1 MSSEVYP
8 LDLWTSIFALKHSI
22 LIALGL
28 PPFDE
33 VCEPFF
39 LDRRDGEDPVTDVG
53 GSGRFL
59 WGSQDPSL
67 DSSYPDPLSS
77 SSLESCDLGSGGFFA
92 FLATFWF
99 WFASR
104 LTVCVSSA
112 ICSSNAD
119 VSLWTR
125 RTARAR
131 APAAPG
137 DGVIKPLACPSPP
150 SFSKL
155 CELLIVWIIIASL
168 LQYRWILL
176 SLLISEHAV
185 RHWFVTTPAVH
196 PVIV

>member
-67 DSSYPDPLSS
+67 DSSYYPDPLSS
-77 SSLESCDLGSGGFFA
+77 SSLDSCDFGFRW
-92 FLATFWF
+92 FL
-99 WFASR
+99 R
-104 LTVCVSSA
+104 LPRHLLVLVRQQTHC
-112 ICSSNAD
+112 
-119 VSLWTR
+119 
-125 RTARAR
+125 
-131 APAAPG
+131 
-137 DGVIKPLACPSPP
+137 
-150 SFSKL
+150 L
-155 CELLIVWIIIASL
+155 CELCYLF
-168 LQYRWILL
+168 LQR
-176 SLLISEHAV
+176 
-185 RHWFVTTPAVH
+185 
-196 PVIV
+196 